1 MIVSPTTRV
10 VRSFVGAALAAAV
23 QLAWAHPTYQ
33 VEVSAVDS
41 PAQAPA
47 GLNRRGW
54 TAVNVDGLEEDL
66 AYRCTK
72 AACARI
78 PSLPNSHPGWPTSA
92 KAIDDLGVVVGETPS
107 GDTMRAFR
115 FDGTT
120 IQDLGALVE
129 GGDSVAYGSNKLG
142 QVVGESRDAGGNFL
156 PFVWKAG
163 VMTALPTLGGAGGS
177 AIAIDD
183 EGVIVGNAATPDL
196 DYHAVLYRDGRIQDL
211 GVLPG
216 GYIAS
221 AQAINRHGQ
230 VVGTS
235 STDGMF
241 KNRAFIHEKGAM
253 RELPSLPDTVSSS
266 ASSINDAGWAVGTA
280 LVRGQGLRGFAYD
293 GTASFDLNDALSA
306 ADQKRWRISS
316 AVSINAKGQILVSA
330 RNKKSGAYKALTL
343 TPQ

>member
-1 MIVSPTTRV
+1 MTTKTRII
-10 VRSFVGAALAAAV
+10 RSTVLAAMAAAAP
-23 QLAWAHPTYQ
+23 LAWAHPTYQ
-33 VEVSAVDS
+33 IDVSAVDS
-41 PAQAPA
+41 RAQTPA
-47 GLNRRGW
+47 GLNKRGW
-54 TAVNVDGLEEDL
+54 TAVNVDGLDEDV
-66 AYRCTK
+66 AWRCTK

-78 PSLPNSHPGWPTSA
+78 PSLPNSHPAWPTKA

-129 GGDSVAYGSNKLG
+129 GGDSRANGSNTLG
-142 QVVGESRDAGGNFL
+142 QVVGESRDAQGDFL

-177 AIAIDD
+177 AFAIDD
-183 EGVIVGNAATPDL
+183 EGVIVGHAATPDL
-196 DYHAVLYRDGRIQDL
+196 DYHAVLYRDGQIQDL

-216 GYIAS
+216 GNMAG
-221 AQAINRHGQ
+221 ALAINHHGQ
-230 VVGTS
+230 VVGES

-241 KNRAFIHEKGAM
+241 KTRAFIHKNGAM

-280 LVRGQGLRGFAYD
+280 LVHGLGMRGFAYD
-293 GTASFDLNDALSA
+293 GTTTFDLNDALSP
-306 ADQKRWRISS
+306 ADQKRWKIAS